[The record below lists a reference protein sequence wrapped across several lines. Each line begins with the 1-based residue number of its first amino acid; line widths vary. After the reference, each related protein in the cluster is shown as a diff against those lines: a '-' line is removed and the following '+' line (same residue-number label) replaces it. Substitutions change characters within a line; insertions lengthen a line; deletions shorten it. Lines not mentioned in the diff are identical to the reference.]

1 MENLATQLSSIQ
13 KWRLSQNGP
22 LLNLMKLIKTKTP
35 LLLMPQSP
43 LLPLHLLLHLQHQL
57 QPQLQLPPVQ
67 ESSLLLLQPLLLPF
81 DYLRIIFLSTF
92 VLN

>member
-1 MENLATQLSSIQ
+1 
-13 KWRLSQNGP
+13 
-22 LLNLMKLIKTKTP
+22 
-35 LLLMPQSP
+35 MPQSP

-67 ESSLLLLQPLLLPF
+67 ESSLLLHPQVQPLLLLF